1 MQPRA
6 YDNRALQH
14 FFEIPLMKCLSKT
27 QLVLQ
32 LIGAFGYLSTRD
44 ISKLVWA
51 GHEAHSA
58 HVLAQAML
66 SKLAA
71 DGYVLARS
79 LGHRPGT
86 EPTVLKPGMPR
97 GYVLTQKGA
106 NILNEIYE
114 NEWAEAPVE
123 VGSKVLPWFAD
134 GYNLSLSDFVTRAP
148 VIELCHSL
156 QAHGHTLTMVGRRAL
171 ARNFLGR
178 ADLKHF
184 DAALFDGIGK
194 LVFGVYLAHHQTSEA
209 AKEVVKLAKQPVQFL
224 ICCDRP
230 IRLPSL
236 QRWRGATNPA
246 MDAYVLDTL
255 PPGVLA

>member
-1 MQPRA
+1 
-6 YDNRALQH
+6 
-14 FFEIPLMKCLSKT
+14 MKSPSKN
-27 QLVLQ
+27 QLLVLE
-32 LIGAFGYLSTRD
+32 LIGTFGYLSTRE
-44 ISKLVWA
+44 ISKLARA

-71 DGYVLARS
+71 DGYVLARA
-79 LGHRPGT
+79 LGHRPGI

-106 NILNEIYE
+106 NALNEIYE
-114 NEWAEAPVE
+114 NEWAEAPIE

-134 GYNLSLSDFVTRAP
+134 GYNLSLTDFATRAP
-148 VIELCHSL
+148 VIELCHSVQVHG
-156 QAHGHTLTMVGRRAL
+156 QALTPVGRRGL

-184 DAALFDGIGK
+184 DAALFDGTGK

-230 IRLPSL
+230 VRLPSL

>member
-1 MQPRA
+1 
-6 YDNRALQH
+6 
-14 FFEIPLMKCLSKT
+14 MKHSSKT

-32 LIGAFGYLSTRD
+32 LVGTFGYLSTRD
-44 ISKLVWA
+44 ISKLAWA

-71 DGYVLARS
+71 EGYVIARA

-86 EPTVLKPGMPR
+86 EPTVLKPGIPR
-97 GYVLTQKGA
+97 GYVLTPKGA
-106 NILNEIYE
+106 KVLNEVFE
-114 NEWAEAPVE
+114 NEWVEAPIE
-123 VGSKVLPWFAD
+123 VGSEVVPWFAD
-134 GYNLSLSDFVTRAP
+134 GYNLSLADFATRAP

-156 QAHGHTLTMVGRRAL
+156 QAHGQSLTSVGRRGL

-184 DAALFDGIGK
+184 DAALFDGTGK
-194 LVFGVYLAHHQTSEA
+194 LAFGVYLAHHQTA
-209 AKEVVKLAKQPVQFL
+209 LATKKVVELAKQPVQFL

-230 IRLPSL
+230 VRLASL
-236 QRWRGATNPA
+236 RRWRASTNPE
-246 MDAYVLDTL
+246 MDAYVLNTL
-255 PPGVLA
+255 PPGVTA

>member
-1 MQPRA
+1 
-6 YDNRALQH
+6 
-14 FFEIPLMKCLSKT
+14 MKFLSKT

-32 LIGAFGYLSTRD
+32 LIGTFGYLSTRD
-44 ISKLVWA
+44 ISRMAWA
-51 GHEAHSA
+51 GHGAHSA
-58 HVLAQAML
+58 HVLAQTML
-66 SKLAA
+66 SKLVA
-71 DGYVLARS
+71 DGYVLARA
-79 LGHRPGT
+79 LGHRPGV
-86 EPTVLKPGMPR
+86 EPAVLKPGVPR

-106 NILNEIYE
+106 NALNEAYQ

-134 GYNLSLSDFVTRAP
+134 GYNLSLADFVTRAP

-156 QAHGHTLTMVGRRAL
+156 QAHGQDLTMVGRRGL
-171 ARNFLGR
+171 ARNFMGR

-184 DAALFDGIGK
+184 DAALFDVTGK

-230 IRLPSL
+230 IRLQPL
-236 QRWRGATNPA
+236 QRWRASTNAA
-246 MDAYVLDTL
+246 MDAYVLATL
-255 PPGVLA
+255 PPGVMA

>member
-1 MQPRA
+1 MA
-6 YDNRALQH
+6 TGASNSI
-14 FFEIPLMKCLSKT
+14 FERTTMKKLSHA
-27 QLVLQ
+27 QLLVLQ
-32 LIGAFGYLSTRD
+32 LIGTFGYLSTRD
-44 ISKLVWA
+44 VSKLSKA

-58 HVLAQAML
+58 HVLAQTML

-71 DGYVLARS
+71 NGYVLARA
-79 LGHRPGT
+79 LGHRPGW
-86 EPTVLKPGMPR
+86 EPVVLKPGMPR

-106 NILNEIYE
+106 NALNELYE
-114 NEWAEAPVE
+114 IEWIETVPE

-134 GYNLSLSDFVTRAP
+134 GYNLSLADYVVRAP

-156 QAHGHTLTMVGRRAL
+156 QAHGQALTIVGRRGL
-171 ARNFLGR
+171 ARDFLGHS
-178 ADLKHF
+178 DLKHF
-184 DAALFDGIGK
+184 DAALFDKTGE
-194 LVFGVYLAHHQTSEA
+194 LVFGVYLAHHQTSMA

-236 QRWRGATNPA
+236 QGWRASTNPA
-246 MDAYVLDTL
+246 MDACVLNTL

>member
-1 MQPRA
+1 
-6 YDNRALQH
+6 
-14 FFEIPLMKCLSKT
+14 MKYPSKT

-32 LIGAFGYLSTRD
+32 LIGTLGYCSARE
-44 ISKLVWA
+44 ISKLAWA
-51 GHEAHSA
+51 GHEAHSG
-58 HVLAQAML
+58 HVLAQTML
-66 SKLAA
+66 SKLSAN
-71 DGYVLARS
+71 GYVLARA
-79 LGHRPGT
+79 LGHRPGW
-86 EPTVLKPGMPR
+86 EPAVLKPGVPR

-106 NILNEIYE
+106 NALNKVYE

-123 VGSKVLPWFAD
+123 VGSRVLPWFAD
-134 GYNLSLSDFVTRAP
+134 GYNLSLADFVTRAP

-184 DAALFDGIGK
+184 DAALFDGTGK

-230 IRLPSL
+230 VRLPSL
-236 QRWRGATNPA
+236 RRWRASTNPA
-246 MDAYVLDTL
+246 MDAYVQDTL
-255 PPGVLA
+255 PPGVVA